1 MKKIAVIAFSEEG
14 ALLAAKI
21 AEALGGTAW
30 AAKGH
35 AAAGMLEI
43 DEPLLAWTK
52 RRFADS
58 NAVVFVC
65 ACGIA
70 VRAVAPC
77 VGSKDRDPAVVV
89 LDDAGRNVIAL
100 LSGHI
105 GGANGLAREIADLT
119 GGNAVV
125 TTASDVRG
133 LPAAD
138 EWAVK
143 HDCAIEDLYAAKK
156 IASAAIAGEK
166 IGVAVTDRLQPSPW
180 PVTLWL
186 RPRDLVLGV
195 GCKKGIEPRLLMAA
209 VTDFL
214 ASTGVSAKS
223 VRTVASIDLKKDEPA
238 IKALA
243 DRLGAKL
250 TTYAAYELNA
260 VKGTFF
266 ASDKVMEFTG
276 TDNVCE
282 RASVI
287 GAQGRLMR
295 GKTVYSG
302 VTLALARCAW
312 GKPS

>member
-1 MKKIAVIAFSEEG
+1 MTKVAVIAFSDEG
-14 ALLAAKI
+14 VALAAKI
-21 AEALGGTAW
+21 AEAFGGTAW

-35 AAAGMLEI
+35 AAAGVLEI
-43 DEPLLAWTK
+43 EEPLRAWTK
-52 RRFADS
+52 DRFADS

-77 VGSKDRDPAVVV
+77 AKSKAQDPAVVV

-105 GGANGLAREIADLT
+105 GGANELTREIANLT

-125 TTASDVRG
+125 TTASDVHG
-133 LPAAD
+133 LPAVD
-138 EWAVK
+138 EWAVR
-143 HDCAIEDLYAAKK
+143 HGCAIEDPYAAKK
-156 IASAAIAGEK
+156 VAAAAIAGEK
-166 IGVAVTDRLQPSPW
+166 IGVAVTNRLQPSPW

-195 GCKKGIEPRLLMAA
+195 GCKKGTEPRLLMAA
-209 VTDFL
+209 ATDFL
-214 ASTGVSAKS
+214 AATGVSAKS
-223 VRTVASIDLKKDEPA
+223 VCAVASIDLKKDEPA

-243 DRLGAKL
+243 DRLGAEL
-250 TTYAAYELNA
+250 VTYGADELNA
-260 VKGTFF
+260 VKGTFS
-266 ASDKVMEFTG
+266 ASERVMEFTG

-287 GAQGRLMR
+287 RAQGRLVR

-302 VTLALARCAW
+302 VTLALARRA
-312 GKPS
+312 GRKPS